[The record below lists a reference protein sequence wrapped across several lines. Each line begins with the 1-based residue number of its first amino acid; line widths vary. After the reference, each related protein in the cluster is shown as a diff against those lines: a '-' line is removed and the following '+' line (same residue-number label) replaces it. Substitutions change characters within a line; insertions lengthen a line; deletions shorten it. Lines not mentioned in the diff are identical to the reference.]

1 MLKYNAKKKAEQE
14 QRDTEI
20 SLQFNKSYKSND
32 IENF

>member
-1 MLKYNAKKKAEQE
+1 MLKYNAKKKSKQE
-14 QRDTEI
+14 QRDTKS